1 MFPWSAYILTGIAL
15 GQIYGRWGAANLARY
30 ANAALL
36 VPGALMVLTGLGLR
50 ELVEL
55 VYGQTS
61 SNFVPPEVLVRAG
74 TCLLIVG
81 VIAHGSG
88 RLSHLPHVFAAV
100 AQETLLIYFVH
111 LCIVYG
117 SIWSPGLF
125 QVYGA
130 TLSPIRVLVIV
141 IALLAAMTAL
151 AWQWNWLKHASPS
164 AARWIS
170 VGVLSALVLW
180 LV

>member
-1 MFPWSAYILTGIAL
+1 M
-15 GQIYGRWGAANLARY
+15 
-30 ANAALL
+30 
-36 VPGALMVLTGLGLR
+36 
-50 ELVEL
+50 
-55 VYGQTS
+55 
-61 SNFVPPEVLVRAG
+61 PPEVLVRAG

-81 VIAHGSG
+81 VIAHGS
-88 RLSHLPHVFAAV
+88 RRVSHLPHVFAAV

-111 LCIVYG
+111 LCIVYRVDL
-117 SIWSPGLF
+117 SPGLF

-130 TLSPIRVLVIV
+130 TLSPIRVLTIV

-170 VGVLSALVLW
+170 VGALSALVLW
-180 LV
+180 LI